1 MKQEGASFNEL
12 ISQIE
17 ALATSKNI
25 TTVGDEEC

>member
-12 ISQIE
+12 INQIE
-17 ALATSKNI
+17 ALATSKNV